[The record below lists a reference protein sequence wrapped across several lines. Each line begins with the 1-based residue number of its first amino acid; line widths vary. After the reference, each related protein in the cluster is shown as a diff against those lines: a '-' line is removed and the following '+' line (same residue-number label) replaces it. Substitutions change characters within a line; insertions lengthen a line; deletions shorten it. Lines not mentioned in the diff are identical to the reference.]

1 MLKSIPIKS
10 EITAVNGIP
19 VMDFLKDSVYQYIG
33 ASTAHW
39 KFDKAVTEM
48 LYGKINS
55 KVHLSIKTPKGK
67 RKDIELTRNYLQNKK
82 EFIMAD
88 TAYSVPIT
96 IKYLKNNIV
105 YIHLSTCAGNKVGEI
120 QQIFYRN
127 LPKLLKCKGLIVDV
141 RGNRGGTDQA
151 WYLLAYC
158 SMPGKDFRNKGK
170 WVTRKH
176 IASYKGYGSTDKTFE
191 EYFKGLAMEE
201 IYYPPYKNG
210 VPDSLKLTQPMAI
223 LSGQYV
229 GSAAEDFVQLMK
241 ENNRAVIVGEPTI
254 GCIGEPMFIDL
265 PYGYK
270 AMISAKAYITNEG
283 SQLNDTG
290 ILPDIEVKSD
300 FIDFLRGKDNQLNM
314 AIDIITTKVVN
325 LK

>member
-1 MLKSIPIKS
+1 
-10 EITAVNGIP
+10 
-19 VMDFLKDSVYQYIG
+19 
-33 ASTAHW
+33 
-39 KFDKAVTEM
+39 
-48 LYGKINS
+48 
-55 KVHLSIKTPKGK
+55 
-67 RKDIELTRNYLQNKK
+67 
-82 EFIMAD
+82 MAD

-191 EYFKGLAMEE
+191 EYFK
-201 IYYPPYKNG
+201 
-210 VPDSLKLTQPMAI
+210 D
-223 LSGQYV
+223 
-229 GSAAEDFVQLMK
+229 
-241 ENNRAVIVGEPTI
+241 
-254 GCIGEPMFIDL
+254 
-265 PYGYK
+265 
-270 AMISAKAYITNEG
+270 
-283 SQLNDTG
+283 
-290 ILPDIEVKSD
+290 
-300 FIDFLRGKDNQLNM
+300 
-314 AIDIITTKVVN
+314 
-325 LK
+325 